1 MVRAILQSLH
11 ARMLALSIGAT
22 LVALVL
28 AGWAITTVLE
38 RFVIGGLDQRL
49 DAEVTLLA
57 STVDANGQIDR
68 TRLHQQLGAMEG
80 KPGWRWQIDAPG
92 SKLGS
97 EDFPHLDAGPP
108 LLPPPSL
115 SGTEGLPFD
124 HDDQLRPLEG
134 ASEEGFP
141 VHARTMTLETR
152 GGPVTL
158 TALAP
163 RSVVRRPIMGALA
176 PLMAALAALAALLGG
191 ATLIQLR
198 LGLRPIRRLREQ
210 VAAIRAGARESV
222 DEDQATELKPLA
234 VELNA
239 LSRENKAALAAARQS
254 AANLAHALK
263 TPVAALALEL
273 RDEPGRA
280 AQLARID
287 ATIRHHLARAR
298 ADAADRRATTRLAPA
313 IEDLVTAVR
322 RLHSDRP
329 LTIEADIPSDLAIAV
344 DHQDLDELV
353 GNLLDNAARFA
364 ASRVFVVARA
374 LDSDARRVVV
384 EIGDDGPGI
393 PAAER
398 SQVTKPGVR
407 LDERGDGHGFGLTI
421 VTDLIALYGGTVRLE
436 DRQGGGLAVCLTLP
450 AAQSTSS
457 AQDAVR

>member
-1 MVRAILQSLH
+1 MARAILQSLH
-11 ARMLALSIGAT
+11 AKMLALSIAAT
-22 LVALVL
+22 LIALIL
-28 AGWAITTVLE
+28 AGWAITNVLE

-68 TRLHQQLGAMEG
+68 ARLEQRLGAMQNG
-80 KPGWRWQIDAPG
+80 PGWRWQISAPG
-92 SKLGS
+92 EKLGS
-97 EDFPHLDAGPP
+97 DDFPYLDAGPR
-108 LLPPPSL
+108 LPPPPGL
-115 SGTEGLPFD
+115 SETDGPPFD
-124 HDDQLRPLEG
+124 HDDRLRPLEG

-141 VHARTMTLETR
+141 VHARTMTIETR

-158 TALAP
+158 TAVAP
-163 RSVVRRPIMGALA
+163 RSVVRRPIIGAVS
-176 PLMAALAALAALLGG
+176 PLIAALAALTALLVG
-191 ATLIQLR
+191 ATFVQLR
-198 LGLRPIRRLREQ
+198 LGLQPIRRLREQ

-313 IEDLVTAVR
+313 IEDIVVAVR
-322 RLHSDRP
+322 HLHSGRP
-329 LTIEADIPSDLAIAV
+329 LTIEADIPSDLAVAV
-344 DHQDLDELV
+344 DHQDLDEVV

-364 ASRVFVVARA
+364 SSRVYIAARV
-374 LDSDARRVVV
+374 LVSDARRVVV

-398 SQVTKPGVR
+398 SQVIKPGVR

-436 DRQGGGLAVCLTLP
+436 DRQGGGLKVCLTLP

>member
-1 MVRAILQSLH
+1 MARAILQSLH
-11 ARMLALSIGAT
+11 ARMLALSVAAT
-22 LVALVL
+22 LVSLVL
-28 AGWAITTVLE
+28 AGWAITNVLE
-38 RFVIGGLDQRL
+38 RFVIDGLDQRL

-57 STVDANGQIDR
+57 STVDANGQVDR
-68 TRLHQQLGAMEG
+68 ARLQQQLGALEG

-97 EDFPHLDAGPP
+97 EDFPRLDAGSPR
-108 LLPPPSL
+108 PPPPEPD
-115 SGTEGLPFD
+115 GKRGPFD
-124 HDDQLRPLEG
+124 QDDGMRPLEG
-134 ASEEGFP
+134 AGEEGIS
-141 VHARTMTLETR
+141 VHARTMTMETL

-158 TALAP
+158 TAAAP
-163 RSVVRRPIMGALA
+163 RWVVRRPIMGALA
-176 PLMAALAALAALLGG
+176 PLMAALAALAALLAG

-222 DEDQATELKPLA
+222 DEDQATELRPLV

-239 LSRENKAALAAARQS
+239 LSRENKAALAAARQT

-280 AQLARID
+280 AQLVRID

-298 ADAADRRATTRLAPA
+298 ADTADRRASTRLTPA
-313 IEDLVTAVR
+313 IEDLVVAVR
-322 RLHSDRP
+322 RLHSGRP
-329 LTIEADIPSDLAIAV
+329 LTIESDIPFDLSVAV
-344 DHQDLDELV
+344 DHQDFDELV

-364 ASRVFVVARA
+364 SSRVYVAARVLA
-374 LDSDARRVVV
+374 SDARRVVV

-393 PAAER
+393 PSAER
-398 SQVTKPGVR
+398 SQVIKPGIR

-421 VTDLIALYGGTVRLE
+421 VTDLIALYGGTIRLE
-436 DRQGGGLAVCLTLP
+436 DRQGGGLEVCLTLP
-450 AAQSTSS
+450 AAQNTAP
-457 AQDAVR
+457 AQDEGR